1 MIGCYDKIPDK
12 SNSRKGVLTSDP
24 TVQSVVAGTSHQ
36 QEHGSWSH
44 CIPSQEAERDERCC
58 CSFSLTFACSQDPVM
73 DDATRIQGNLLE
85 MWPEVCLLRLTLSPV
100 ELRVKINSGCDF
112 AKSRNFTEI

>member
-1 MIGCYDKIPDK
+1 
-12 SNSRKGVLTSDP
+12 
-24 TVQSVVAGTSHQ
+24 
-36 QEHGSWSH
+36 
-44 CIPSQEAERDERCC
+44 
-58 CSFSLTFACSQDPVM
+58 M

>member
-1 MIGCYDKIPDK
+1 MIGCYDKILDK

-24 TVQSVVAGTSHQ
+24 SFRVQSVVAGTSHQ

-73 DDATRIQGNLLE
+73 DGAI
-85 MWPEVCLLRLTLSPV
+85 
-100 ELRVKINSGCDF
+100 RV
-112 AKSRNFTEI
+112 